1 MDETLNAMKT
11 IGCKEVKK
19 RIDGYA
25 RMTGASGHDPAL
37 EAHVANCPACMK
49 EYRETREI
57 LSLLAQ
63 DRLPEPRPEFWNGL
77 SRQIMAQV
85 GPCRPEPREIPWFK
99 KIWGAPFG
107 WPGYA
112 WVTAVILVLLTPLAI
127 YTIQDRSQ
135 APPSPQGFSGNELR
149 WELGLESFPSV
160 FETLSPG
167 ESARLGERLVA
178 RIGQD
183 LSRPRSLAVEED
195 YSWDF
200 SRSLEGLNGQE
211 MDGLI
216 EKLQPG
222 GSAGF
227 NEVKHYVS

>member
-1 MDETLNAMKT
+1 MKT
-11 IGCKEVKK
+11 IGCKEVKE
-19 RIDGYA
+19 RTEGYSQK
-25 RMTGASGHDPAL
+25 MGVSEQDPVL
-37 EAHVANCPACMK
+37 EAHLANCPACK
-49 EYRETREI
+49 KQYRDTQKI

-63 DRLPEPRPEFWNGL
+63 DRLPEPKPEFWNGL

-85 GPCRPEPREIPWFK
+85 GPRRPEPREIPWFK
-99 KIWGAPFG
+99 KIWGVPFG

-112 WVTAVILVLLTPLAI
+112 WVTAVLLILLTPLAI

-135 APPSPQGFSGNELR
+135 VPPSPQGFSGNELR
-149 WELGLESFPSV
+149 WELGLETFPSV
-160 FETLSPG
+160 FESLSPG

-178 RIGQD
+178 RIGRD
-183 LSRPRSLAVEED
+183 LSRPTSLAVEEELQ
-195 YSWDF
+195 WEF
-200 SRSLEGLNGQE
+200 SRPLEGLNDQE
-211 MDGLI
+211 LDGLI